1 MRNVSQINP
10 GRYPPYYRSREIM
23 ELAEW
28 VRAGVSGSIVGLAGS
43 GKSNLMFV
51 LGREPERLR
60 QYLGTNAPTVAVIT
74 VDLNNLAD
82 DRVATLYRLIIRA
95 MFEARGQFDT
105 ALQALIASQY
115 EAHKLSID
123 PFITQNAVRDLL
135 QQSRE
140 RDMRLIFLFDQFDTF
155 CNLATPAM
163 TNSLRGLRD
172 AFKEHLCYIVGMRQS
187 LASFANPNMLGE
199 LYELLDLH
207 TLWLGPMSEEN
218 CIQMILMET
227 HTAEKPPTDKEKE
240 KLIQLSGGFPSLIKA
255 ACQWWLSLT
264 TPVPVPGWEEV
275 LINLS
280 AIRYRLREIWYGLD
294 NEEQSCLIDLVQGRF
309 TLEQMQHSSW
319 NQLLQ
324 KGVCV
329 FVDGQWRVAGDLLK
343 RFVETAVSPYDG
355 QLWFD
360 DITGNI
366 YKGEGI
372 IRELAPLEQSV
383 LQFLLEN
390 PLQRHTKTDIIVH
403 AWPKELR
410 KLGVTDDSLYQVI
423 AALRR
428 KIEQNP
434 SKPTYLVT
442 WRGRPE
448 GGYQLYPNGSPPQ
461 PGK

>member
-1 MRNVSQINP
+1 MSNVSQTNP
-10 GRYPPYYRSREIM
+10 QRYASFYRSREII

-28 VRAGVSGSIVGLAGS
+28 VRAGSSGSIVGLAGS

-60 QYLGTNAPTVAVIT
+60 QYLDANVPTVAVIT

-95 MFEARGQFDT
+95 MFEARDQFDT

-140 RDMRLIFLFDQFDTF
+140 RNMRLLFLFDQFDTF
-155 CNLATPAM
+155 CQLATPAM

-187 LASFANPNMLGE
+187 LASFANPNVLGE

-207 TLWLGPMSEEN
+207 TLWLGPMSHES
-218 CIQMILMET
+218 CIQMVLLET
-227 HTAEKPPTDKEKE
+227 RLAKKSLTDKEIE
-240 KLIQLSGGFPSLIKA
+240 KLVQLTGGFPSLIKA
-255 ACQWWLSLT
+255 ACQWWLSLSI
-264 TPVPVPGWEEV
+264 PVPVARWESN
-275 LINLS
+275 LLNLS
-280 AIRYRLREIWYGLD
+280 AMQYRLQEIWHGLD
-294 NEEQSCLIDLVQGRF
+294 GDEQSLLIELIQERLDLQ
-309 TLEQMQHSSW
+309 QQSPSW
-319 NQLLQ
+319 NQLIR
-324 KGVCV
+324 KGVCIY
-329 FVDGQWRVAGDLLK
+329 VDGQWRVAGDLLK
-343 RFVETAVSPYDG
+343 RFVETAVSPLDG
-355 QLWFD
+355 TLWFD
-360 DITGNI
+360 DMTGNI
-366 YKGEGI
+366 FKGEAI
-372 IRELAPLEQSV
+372 VREMAPLEQSV
-383 LQFLLEN
+383 LQFLLNN
-390 PLQRHTKTDIIVH
+390 PFQRHTKTDIIVN

-410 KLGVTDDSLYQVI
+410 SLGVTDDSLYQVV

-428 KIEQNP
+428 KIEPNP
-434 SKPTYLVT
+434 SKPSYLVT

-461 PGK
+461 PNK